1 MIRAEVKN
9 SIKERFGCRVQD
21 LAPGHQK
28 ALFFLN
34 VLRATGDLSLQKPR
48 TMFHCSELPPI
59 SIEEYYLVIAQVT
72 NLSEEQ
78 TSAIALLLER
88 VCSKSHIWGLDLSV
102 NPYTIHK

>member
-1 MIRAEVKN
+1 MILKEVKN
-9 SIKERFGCRVQD
+9 SILERFGCRVQD
-21 LAPGHQK
+21 LAPGHLK

-34 VLRATGDLSLQKPR
+34 VLRATGDLSLNQTR

-59 SIEEYYLVIAQVT
+59 SIEEYYLVLAQVT
-72 NLSEEQ
+72 NLGEEH

-88 VCSKSHIWGLDLSV
+88 VCSRSHIWGLDLSV